1 MLEGCTRI
9 RQRRVGAW
17 PPLRKACAC
26 WQGSFECPGG
36 VGAHRGLGHDH
47 VRGET
52 VGNMVT
58 SGRGRCL
65 MRWRHPSQENQRMA
79 QVGIPRWCSAWP
91 RSLVDKTLAW
101 RAPKGS
107 ADGAPPRSHPPSGLP
122 ARPPARGE
130 LRRGTRPAARNY
142 WYTSETCHGH
152 GHATVHGARSTVRAR
167 PARRRRRV
175 HSCTYGTR
183 SRLAP
188 KCHSPKCQDT
198 HTGSKGGPHIWNVKG
213 RDSPT
218 PQAMMRHHLGPAC

>member
-1 MLEGCTRI
+1 MARGSRAMLEGCTRI

-79 QVGIPRWCSAWP
+79 QVGFPRWCSAWP

-107 ADGAPPRSHPPSGLP
+107 ADGAPPGSHPRSGLATCASTAKVSKRKP
-122 ARPPARGE
+122 VSPGHE
-130 LRRGTRPAARNY
+130 
-142 WYTSETCHGH
+142 TSLW
-152 GHATVHGARSTVRAR
+152 SLF
-167 PARRRRRV
+167 P
-175 HSCTYGTR
+175 SN
-183 SRLAP
+183 P
-188 KCHSPKCQDT
+188 
-198 HTGSKGGPHIWNVKG
+198 
-213 RDSPT
+213 
-218 PQAMMRHHLGPAC
+218 